1 MLTVKE
7 LEPNVYELTLKGVVD
22 KADIETMERELTP
35 ALKGDGPLG
44 LVLRAEEWHDITAD
58 AMAADMRFE
67 FGLLPQWAK
76 VAKMAVVTD
85 LQAFEALMRW
95 VDPILPMIDMRSF
108 PVAQAAAAE
117 AFASDLP
124 DRAAAAADGPGLR
137 LLSDGSDGLVSFE
150 VTGRITKADVEAIF
164 APLEDVMHGDRKVAV
179 LAKFTDWDGF
189 DPKLLTDAGG
199 LMGSK
204 LGMAGHMTRYAVVGA
219 PGWMRGMVSAMGPML
234 PFEMRSFEAPDAAQA
249 EAWAR
254 AG

>member
-7 LEPNVYELTLKGVVD
+7 LRPNIYELTLRGVVD

-35 ALKGDGPLG
+35 ALQGEGPLG
-44 LVLRAEEWHDITAD
+44 LVLRAEGWRDITAD
-58 AMAADMRFE
+58 AIAADARFE
-67 FGLLPQWAK
+67 FGMLTRWTK
-76 VAKMAVVTD
+76 VARMAVVTD

-95 VDPILPMIDMRSF
+95 VDPIVPMIDMRSF
-108 PVAQAAAAE
+108 PASEVAAAE

-124 DRAAAAADGPGLR
+124 DRAAAADGPGLR

-150 VTGRITKADVEAIF
+150 VAGRITKADVEAIF
-164 APLEDVMHGDRKVAV
+164 APLEDVMHSDRKVAV
-179 LAKFTDWDGF
+179 LAKFSEWDGF
-189 DPKLLTDAGG
+189 DLSLLTDAGG

-234 PFEMRSFEAPDAAQA
+234 PFEMRSFEASDAAQA

-254 AG
+254 AA